1 VVSPGSKKEKAGHKR
16 RYMMRIK
23 ALNSISRVSMVLM
36 ILSIIPSCAFASE
49 NGTQTSLTN
58 QSDDLKFGHAFGFLA
73 SITGENFTDV
83 KVAILDSISKR
94 IAELQ
99 SLYND
104 VSKSSN
110 ASALQEVLSDHRKT
124 NECMGPDGMNI
135 RSGHMHMGLCGIN
148 GFNLDLVENVTDE
161 NFTAVQT
168 KMLNSLQNM
177 THMLKD
183 QQNHTKVGQ
192 DNNRTEELNKKITE
206 LQNLY
211 TEVSEAST
219 AAELKEVVF
228 AYMQTQAVD
237 SIEKEIEHLQ
247 ARINESEN
255 TSDGNTSDGNTSDNQ
270 LSSRITELTA
280 LKENINNAESL
291 EDLKKVLPSSRG
303 MHGMGENP
311 MHHRGHERCGCHMDY
326 SGRVQDNTADDTA
339 DNTADNSTDYGQHMN

>member
-110 ASALQEVLSDHRKT
+110 ASDLQEVLSDHRKT
-124 NECMGPDGMNI
+124 NEFMGPDGMNI
-135 RSGHMHMGLCGIN
+135 RSGQMHMGLCEIN

-168 KMLNSLQNM
+168 EMLSSLQNM

-183 QQNHTKVGQ
+183 QQNHTVVGQ
-192 DNNRTEELNKKITE
+192 DNNRTEELNKETTE
-206 LQNLY
+206 LQNLS

-228 AYMQTQAVD
+228 TYMQTQAVD
-237 SIEKEIEHLQ
+237 SIEKEVELLQ
-247 ARINESEN
+247 AKINDSK
-255 TSDGNTSDGNTSDNQ
+255 NTSDGNTSDNK

-291 EDLKKVLPSSRG
+291 EDLKKIMPSSRG
-303 MHGMGENP
+303 MHVMGKNP

-326 SGRVQDNTADDTA
+326 PGRIQ
-339 DNTADNSTDYGQHMN
+339 DNTADNSTDYSNT